1 MQRVVV
7 TGLGCVSPLGCGAE
21 RVWRRLIEGRSGLRP
36 LPEEVAHDLPVGVAG
51 LVPSV
56 QDDAEAGFAPE
67 VSIAAKDLKKMDRFI
82 QFAMVA
88 ADEALADAGWAP
100 TEARARERTATI
112 VASGVGGFPAMAEAT
127 RTVETRGPRRLSP
140 FTVPSF
146 LANLAA
152 GQISI
157 KHSLR
162 GPLGCPVTA
171 CAASVQAIGDAMRM
185 IRSGEADV
193 VLAGGAEACI
203 DRVSLAGFA
212 AARTLSTGFAAT
224 PEKASRPFD
233 RDRDGFVMGEG
244 AAMLV
249 VERLDHALA
258 RGARPIVELIGY
270 GTTADAFHMTAGPED
285 GEGALRAMR
294 LALEMA
300 GVAAAEVG
308 YVNAHATSTP
318 VGDASELAALRRL
331 FGVGAGPAISST
343 KSATGHLLG
352 AAGALAAVF
361 STLALRDGLLPP
373 TLNLDDPDP
382 AAQGLDLIGPEA
394 RRAAVDVALSN
405 GFGFGGVNAA
415 ILLRRWRGAPV

>member
-1 MQRVVV
+1 MQRIVV
-7 TGLGCVSPLGCGAE
+7 TGLGCVSPLGCGVE
-21 RVWRRLIEGRSGLRP
+21 RVWRRLIEGCSGLRR
-36 LPEEVAHDLPVGVAG
+36 LPDETARDLPVRVAG
-51 LVPSV
+51 LVPTRAE
-56 QDDAEAGFAPE
+56 DAAGGFFPEA
-67 VSIAAKDLKKMDRFI
+67 SIAAKDLKKMDRFI

-100 TEARARERTATI
+100 TDARRRERTATI

-127 RTVETRGPRRLSP
+127 RIVETKGARRLSP

-157 KHSLR
+157 KHGLR

-171 CAASVQAIGDAMRM
+171 CAASVQAIGDAMRL
-185 IRSGEADV
+185 IRSGEADI

-212 AARTLSTGFAAT
+212 AARTLSTAFEAT
-224 PEKASRPFD
+224 PERASRPFD

-270 GTTADAFHMTAGPED
+270 GTTADAYHMTSGPED

-300 GVAAAEVG
+300 GVDAQDVG

-318 VGDASELAALRRL
+318 VGDAGELAALRRL
-331 FGVGAGPAISST
+331 FGGGSGGAISST

-352 AAGALAAVF
+352 AAGALEAIF
-361 STLALRDGLLPP
+361 SALALRDGVLPP
-373 TLNLDDPDP
+373 TLNLENPD
-382 AAQGLDLIGPEA
+382 AAATGLDLIGPTA
-394 RRAAVDVALSN
+394 RQTAVDVALSN

-415 ILLRRWRGAPV
+415 LVLRRWQAAA